1 MTRHVLSRPGQR
13 VGKPDRAAA
22 FTLIELLVV
31 VSIIALL
38 ISILLPSLKKARD
51 QAKDTACKAN
61 LRSMGQ
67 AFMMYAER
75 YNNVW
80 PPVTDLFNTN
90 RWPVPFHWGKLVSH
104 ELGKYD
110 GDGKLL
116 RGGGPSIF
124 LCPSEKAPRMIA
136 NWNPETSVIINVDRV
151 EVGGSFAYSAEIH
164 RTIKS
169 SGEEGLEYGYDST
182 HPPFLNRLDWCK
194 RPGEIISVMGNDHPL
209 TNTGSSGWRF
219 ARDTGYAF
227 WMGYRD
233 SNGIPATAAQQTYR
247 VLGGRHG
254 GKGNA
259 LHIDG
264 HVVGQRPDRVKYDQV
279 SWKRWTDRD
288 NPPPGGI

>member
-1 MTRHVLSRPGQR
+1 MTRHVLSRPGQTA
-13 VGKPDRAAA
+13 GKPDRAAA

-38 ISILLPSLKKARD
+38 ISILLPSLRKARD

-75 YNNVW
+75 FDNVW
-80 PPVTDLFNTN
+80 PPVTDVFNTN
-90 RWPVPFHWGKLVSH
+90 RWPVPFHIGKIVTH
-104 ELGKYD
+104 ELARYD
-110 GDGKLL
+110 NNGNLV

-124 LCPSEKAPRMIA
+124 LCPSDRSPRLIRDWRVA
-136 NWNPETSVIINVDRV
+136 GNHVDRV

-164 RTIKS
+164 RTIRNN
-169 SGEEGLEYGYDST
+169 GTEGLEYGYQGPPMM
-182 HPPFLNRLDWCK
+182 PPFLNRLDWCK
-194 RPGEIISVMGNDHPL
+194 RPSEIISVMGNNKPL
-209 TNTGSSGWRF
+209 QNTASPGWRV

-227 WMGYRD
+227 WMGYRTMDGTPVTD
-233 SNGIPATAAQQTYR
+233 SATQAYR

-254 GKGNA
+254 GRGNA
-259 LHIDG
+259 LYIDG
-264 HVVGQRPDRVKYDQV
+264 HVEGQRPERVKYDQI
-279 SWKRWTDRD
+279 SWTRWTDTQ

>member
-1 MTRHVLSRPGQR
+1 MTRHVLSRPGR
-13 VGKPDRAAA
+13 GAGKPDRAAA

-80 PPVTDLFNTN
+80 PPVTDLFDTN
-90 RWPVPFHWGKLVSH
+90 RWPVPFHIGKIVSH
-104 ELGKYD
+104 EMASYD
-110 GDGKLL
+110 SDGNLR

-124 LCPSEKAPRMIA
+124 LCPSEKAPRMIK
-136 NWNPETSVIINVDRV
+136 NWHTDVNVDRV

-164 RTIKS
+164 RTIKDN
-169 SGEEGLEYGYDST
+169 GEEGLELGYLGPPVK
-182 HPPFLNRLDWCK
+182 PPFLNRLDWCK
-194 RPGEIISVMGNDHPL
+194 RPGEIISVMGNNKPL
-209 TNTGSSGWRF
+209 QNTASPGWRF

-227 WMGYRD
+227 WMGYRNSD
-233 SNGIPATAAQQTYR
+233 GTPATGAAAQSYR

-264 HVVGQRPDRVKYDQV
+264 HVVGQQPDRVKYDQV
-279 SWKRWTDRD
+279 SWKRWTDRQ
-288 NPPPGGI
+288 NLPPGGI